1 MDDTEIGGMTSVWM
15 TLSALCFMIQY
26 GKLDYIIEW
35 AALANGFSEFCGFPQ
50 GPPPYEPGK
59 LDLWR

>member
-35 AALANGFSEFCGFPQ
+35 AGTSTWFLGILWIPT
-50 GPPPYEPGK
+50 GPTS
-59 LDLWR
+59 L